1 MRVALLTC
9 QNWPNAKEK
18 EQDLAKEINPKI
30 EADVQVWNDASV
42 NWAEYDCLIFR
53 SIWDYFEFPIEF
65 NDWLD
70 NIEQLNIKTLNPLA
84 IIRQNQHKFY
94 LQTLQNQGFDIIPT
108 VFIQKNIDLNLNILK
123 RKKWSKAVIKP
134 AISAGSYLTK
144 LFDVD
149 EIEAVS
155 SEYAPIAAER
165 DLLLQPFMPEIQ
177 TQGEI
182 SMLFYG
188 GQYSH
193 AVLKKPTQNDF
204 RVQAQFGGVAIPY
217 QPSDGM
223 IETAQ
228 KIIATFGQDL
238 LYARVDGIM
247 RGGRF
252 LLMEVELI
260 EPDLFFDYH
269 LEAKKRYLVALEQL
283 IGGL

>member
-1 MRVALLTC
+1 MKIALLTC

-18 EQDLAKEINPKI
+18 EQKLAKEINPKI
-30 EADVQVWNDASV
+30 EVGVTVWNDASV

-53 SIWDYFEFPIEF
+53 SIWDYFEFPTEF
-65 NDWLD
+65 NDWL
-70 NIEQLNIKTLNPLA
+70 NEIEGLNIKTLNPLA
-84 IIRQNQHKFY
+84 VIRQNQHKFY

-108 VFIQKNIDLNLNILK
+108 VFVEKNTDLNLGILK
-123 RKKWSKAVIKP
+123 QKNWPRAVIKP
-134 AISAGSYLTK
+134 AISAGSYLTT
-144 LFDVD
+144 LFGID
-149 EIEAVS
+149 EIEAIS
-155 SEYAPIAAER
+155 AEYTPIVPKR

-193 AVLKKPTQNDF
+193 AILKKPVQNDF
-204 RVQAQFGGVAIPY
+204 RVQVQFGGVATPY
-217 QPSDGM
+217 QPSHKV
-223 IETAQ
+223 IETAE

-247 RGGRF
+247 SEGRF

-269 LEAKKRYLVALEQL
+269 PEAKKRYLVALERM
-283 IGGL
+283 IG